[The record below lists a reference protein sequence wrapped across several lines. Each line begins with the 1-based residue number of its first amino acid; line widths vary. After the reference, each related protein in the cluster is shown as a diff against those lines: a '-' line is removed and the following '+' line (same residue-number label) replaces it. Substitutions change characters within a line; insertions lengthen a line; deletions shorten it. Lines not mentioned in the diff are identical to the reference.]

1 MNRPDFKKRFHGL
14 IWNSR
19 IDESQFD
26 RGWALM
32 LREFNLENDE
42 WLKKMYKIRSRWVPS
57 FFRHVPMAGLM
68 RTTSLSEAQNWSFT
82 NTTMSGSCLLNFST
96 TFDTAME
103 RQRHNQCVNDFKTS
117 TTFPKTVTYLPYEPH
132 AAKVY
137 TRRVFYQVQEEIFQ
151 SDKACFQMN
160 VVSDSGIDTVTVLE
174 YSKNITTRK
183 KKKVDID
190 DEVEEYHYDQ
200 LLVDTE
206 FKVFS

>member
-1 MNRPDFKKRFHGL
+1 M
-14 IWNSR
+14 
-19 IDESQFD
+19 
-26 RGWALM
+26 
-32 LREFNLENDE
+32 
-42 WLKKMYKIRSRWVPS
+42 
-57 FFRHVPMAGLM
+57 
-68 RTTSLSEAQNWSFT
+68 
-82 NTTMSGSCLLNFST
+82 NFST
-96 TFDTAME
+96 TFETAME

-117 TTFPKTVTYLPYEPH
+117 STFPKTVTYLLYEPH

-183 KKKVDID
+183 KKRVDIE

-206 FKVFS
+206 FKVFFKLVII